1 MEIKNCYYILISEK
15 IMDLFYVVI
24 LETQRNMD
32 LNLIF
37 AIVTD
42 INL

>member
-37 AIVTD
+37 VIVTD